1 MTPLSCCPTPEPRA
15 YMNSQVHSRKRRW
28 HKRRGQNQEFVPAE
42 FVRRLHWGK
51 RLARRDIKTLVIKSC
66 AYEKGG
72 KKSGVL
78 SMHRQTTEEWGQRTE
93 GARVN
98 VGGGGGGKRG
108 GDEMPPQDEC
118 LQNSG
123 WDESWILSR
132 LFSNL
137 RVWSFIR
144 TCSKVSK
151 LYAQTPFPNPGAK
164 ASESRLR
171 NSK

>member
-66 AYEKGG
+66 AYEKGL

-98 VGGGGGGKRG
+98 VGGWGGGRRGEGMRCLHKANVCKIVAEMKAGSSVDCFLISEFDRSSERAVKSPNFTHKRRFLTRA
-108 GDEMPPQDEC
+108 QKR
-118 LQNSG
+118 
-123 WDESWILSR
+123 LS
-132 LFSNL
+132 L
-137 RVWSFIR
+137 
-144 TCSKVSK
+144 
-151 LYAQTPFPNPGAK
+151 G
-164 ASESRLR
+164 
-171 NSK
+171 